1 MSDRIAGLLIA
12 AIAVWYG
19 VVAGTYEQGFG
30 DPLGPAAFPRMVAV
44 PLGLLA
50 LVLLVRPDAE
60 PAWPRAR
67 VLLRQAGALLVLI
80 LYAVLLEDLGFPL
93 ATFLA
98 VTLLA
103 RELGA
108 GWRAALMTGLGL
120 GAGLWVL
127 FDPLLGLPLPLGLL
141 AW

>member
-1 MSDRIAGLLIA
+1 MSDRIAGLLLA
-12 AIAVWYG
+12 AIALVYG
-19 VVAGTYEQGFG
+19 IVAGGYEQGFG
-30 DPLGPAAFPRMVAV
+30 DPLGPAAFPRIVAV
-44 PLGLLA
+44 PLGLFA
-50 LVLLVRPDAE
+50 LVLVVRPDAE

-67 VLLRQAGALLVLI
+67 VLLRQLNALLVLV
-80 LYAVLLEDLGFPL
+80 LYALLLEDLGFPL

-108 GWRAALMTGLGL
+108 RWRASLLTGIGL
-120 GAGLWVL
+120 GAGLWTL